1 MVPINSVPIPRN
13 RTVDMSWLSAIMM
26 LTMPDI
32 HTCKHIPHQHTAHN
46 PHQHGTHS
54 HPQKGWFS
62 IDLSLPLLAV
72 LCSAPWGW
80 FWKAA
85 GERVIRGGGR
95 QSWDPA
101 GASATPKGRGY
112 AQQQFRVRA
121 PRSGHRTGAICQY
134 RVPRTRCEKCLQ
146 KGFIHER
153 SLGLAGLRAER
164 RARPITCGLVDR
176 GLQLLSARRPHRAQP
191 RSNVKLFQAVVPAA
205 RESAAWDVA

>member
-1 MVPINSVPIPRN
+1 LPP
-13 RTVDMSWLSAIMM
+13 SWPQPDGAHRLGIEPKTPGWDAHALS
-26 LTMPDI
+26 
-32 HTCKHIPHQHTAHN
+32 HQ
-46 PHQHGTHS
+46 P
-54 HPQKGWFS
+54 
-62 IDLSLPLLAV
+62 
-72 LCSAPWGW
+72 
-80 FWKAA
+80 
-85 GERVIRGGGR
+85 IRGSGPPRAG

-101 GASATPKGRGY
+101 GACATPKGRGY

-191 RSNVKLFQAVVPAA
+191 RSNVKLFQPVVPAA